1 MSRIRLARLG
11 SAVAVGVLV
20 AGAFAAPAFAATGT
34 VQGAFRTSTG
44 TPIAGASVTAYSG
57 EGDWLK
63 DTTTNSAGSYRLT
76 GVTAGGVQLQFN
88 NNGLEHWSPGVP
100 DQEHATT
107 YALAAGGTLT
117 VNETQPATGT
127 IAGHFTDANG
137 EPVPYANITVVGTD
151 SWTWLY
157 GYTDEQGAYSIEAL
171 PGTYKVSFKWD
182 SATQWAV
189 QAAGEDAATVVTVT
203 AGQTTTVDD
212 HKLPTGT
219 AGGHLTAN
227 DGSPLA
233 DARITLRH
241 GEDQVGWATTDEQ
254 GDYSLGEA
262 LSGDGYTV
270 SYAVGDGADV
280 YVPGTADPAKARK
293 VIIVAGQRT
302 TIDDTQP
309 LPATVH
315 GRLADG
321 DGSPKAGY
329 QVTVALASN
338 DNWVQLNATTGADGS
353 WAVHDVLPGDYRVSF
368 AGPDGGRTQWA
379 YGKNNEDTAT
389 LIPVPAGGDI
399 TVDDTW
405 PAGATLVVNAVD
417 STTGAPV
424 NDYCVW
430 VTSPGD
436 GSGCATTGSGIT
448 ITDLPGGTYQMLAT
462 PGEGSYYL
470 STGFQPV
477 TLTSGETTT
486 ATIKLTLGGKVSFTA
501 TDHVSGAAVNRA
513 CPAFEVLG
521 HGGLPDGYGDC
532 TDTTGKATSSSMA
545 AGTYEM
551 YTVAPAG
558 YGDQWVGSNGG
569 TGDQKAAARI
579 KVVPGKTVPAPAVLL
594 DKAGTITGVVTDA
607 AGKPLAGM
615 DVAWSAWGD
624 AGPNWDTDTDTQG
637 RYTITDLGPYAWPL
651 LFGGA
656 GYPRQWSGHGGN
668 RYQAE
673 TVTVL
678 PSGTTTYNFTPVAGS
693 TLKGTVTAPAG
704 ATWRI
709 HAFNAATGDQ
719 MGTFDST
726 AAGPGGAYELKVAG
740 GQRVKVDWSW
750 YVGENDHHGWYD
762 NATDIDTAT
771 KVGIPANGG
780 TKTLNLTLG
789 S

>member
-20 AGAFAAPAFAATGT
+20 AGAFAAPALAATGT
-34 VQGAFRTSTG
+34 VQGVFTTSTG
-44 TPIAGASVTAYSG
+44 TPIAGAGVTVYSG
-57 EGDWLK
+57 EGDWLA
-63 DTTTNSAGSYRLT
+63 DTTTNTAGSYRLS

-88 NNGLEHWSPGVP
+88 NNGLEHWSPGVR

-107 YALAAGGTLT
+107 YSLAAGGTLT

-127 IAGHFTDANG
+127 IAGRFSDASG
-137 EPVPYANITVVGTD
+137 GPVPYANITVKDVG
-151 SWTWLY
+151 SWAWLY

-171 PGTYKVSFKWD
+171 PGSYKVSFKWD
-182 SATQWAV
+182 SAEQWAV

-203 AGQTTTVDD
+203 AGRTTTVDD
-212 HKLPTGT
+212 HKLATGT
-219 AGGHLTAN
+219 AGGHLTAS

-233 DARITLRH
+233 DARITLRR
-241 GEDQVGWATTDEQ
+241 GEEQVGWATTDEE
-254 GDYSLGEA
+254 GNYSLGEA

-270 SYAVGDGADV
+270 SYAVSDGPEI

-293 VIIVAGQRT
+293 ITIVAGQQT

-315 GRLADG
+315 GTLAGTDH
-321 DGSPKAGY
+321 SPKAGY

-338 DNWVQLNATTGADGS
+338 DNWVQFNGTTDADGT
-353 WAVHDVLPGDYRVSF
+353 WTVRGVPPGDYRVSF
-368 AGPDGGRTQWA
+368 VGPDGGRSQWA
-379 YGKNNEDTAT
+379 YGKSSEETAS
-389 LIPVPAGGDI
+389 LIPVPGGGDV

-405 PAGATLVVNAVD
+405 LAGATLVVDAVD
-417 STTGAPV
+417 ATTGAPV
-424 NDYCVW
+424 TDYCVSI
-430 VTSPGD
+430 TSPGD
-436 GSGCATTGSGIT
+436 GSGCATTGSRIT
-448 ITDLPGGTYQMLAT
+448 ITDLPGGDYQLSAT

-470 STGFQPV
+470 FTGSQPV
-477 TLTSGETTT
+477 TLTPGETTT
-486 ATIKLTLGGKVSFTA
+486 ATIKPTLGGKVTFTA
-501 TDHVSGAAVNRA
+501 TDHVSGTAVDRV
-513 CPAFEVLG
+513 CPVFMMLG
-521 HGGLPDGYGDC
+521 HGGLPDGYDNC
-532 TDTTGKATSSSMA
+532 TDTTGKGTSNSMA

-551 YTVAPAG
+551 YAVAPAG

-569 TGDQKAAARI
+569 TGDQQAAARI
-579 KVVPGKTVPAPAVLL
+579 KVTPGRTVRAPAALL
-594 DKAGTITGVVTDA
+594 DQAGTIAGVVTDA

-624 AGPNWDTDTDTQG
+624 AGPSRDTETDAQG

-656 GYPRQWSGHGGN
+656 GYPRQWSGHVGN

-673 TVTVL
+673 TVSVL

-709 HAFNAATGDQ
+709 HVFNAATGDQ

-726 AAGPGGAYELKVAG
+726 AAGPGGTYELKVIG
-740 GQRVKVDWSW
+740 GQQVKIDWSW
-750 YVGENDHHGWYD
+750 YVGDSGHHGWYD
-762 NATDIDTAT
+762 NSADIVTAT
-771 KVGIPANGG
+771 KVGIPADGG
-780 TKTLNLTLG
+780 TKRLNLTLG
-789 S
+789 